1 MAGFI
6 EQGNWKTFLDDFTR
20 RNQFRATR
28 LQTISKFGAQEEG
41 QYLPLVGINYE
52 EKGSDAGDVVIILG
66 GEAIEDARHLEHLI
80 PEVEKIAPFV
90 GETGEE
96 GIGFEDHDGAKTLL
110 VFEKLPEITERASQ
124 TQQTSTRP

>member
-80 PEVEKIAPFV
+80 PEVEEIAPFV

-96 GIGFEDHDGAKTLL
+96 GIGFEDHEGAKTLL
-110 VFEKLPEITERASQ
+110 VFEKLPEIPERASK